1 MMKSAAFQSDGE
13 VESVPPLYV
22 LSPPPHADFLM
33 MYHAKYESILQN
45 LVQISNNELFPLL
58 NVNGETQVSYCNNI
72 EKKLIALKAPLS
84 RKTVVVYFSG
94 KTGIFCLGLLW
105 KRNLYSNSLFSI
117 VLLAVVKD

>member
-45 LVQISNNELFPLL
+45 LVQVSNNELLALL
-58 NVNGETQVSYCNNI
+58 NVNGETQVW
-72 EKKLIALKAPLS
+72 PL
-84 RKTVVVYFSG
+84 TQFFSVS
-94 KTGIFCLGLLW
+94 FL
-105 KRNLYSNSLFSI
+105 
-117 VLLAVVKD
+117 

>member
-1 MMKSAAFQSDGE
+1 MTKSAAFQSDCE
-13 VESVPPLYV
+13 VERVPPLYV

>member
-45 LVQISNNELFPLL
+45 LVQVSNNELFPLL

-72 EKKLIALKAPLS
+72 GKKTNCTKS
-84 RKTVVVYFSG
+84 SF
-94 KTGIFCLGLLW
+94 
-105 KRNLYSNSLFSI
+105 
-117 VLLAVVKD
+117 

>member
-45 LVQISNNELFPLL
+45 LVQVSNNELFPLL
-58 NVNGETQVSYCNNI
+58 NVNGETQVSCCKN
-72 EKKLIALKAPLS
+72 
-84 RKTVVVYFSG
+84 
-94 KTGIFCLGLLW
+94 
-105 KRNLYSNSLFSI
+105 
-117 VLLAVVKD
+117 